1 MAFRTSE
8 QAILYVQ
15 NYYIMPAFIK
25 PFAEISINDLPLV
38 GGKNASL
45 GEMYAQLNTKG
56 ISVPNGFAVTAEGY
70 RHFLHVNKLE
80 DPLNNLMGRLD
91 KQLFSNL
98 PEIGEKARKLI
109 REASMPENIAAE
121 IRQAYRNLQQQ
132 EGAGITLAVR
142 SSATAEDLPSAS
154 FAGQLESF
162 LNISGEDELVKTVH
176 RCFCSLY
183 TNRAIKYREDQGFGN
198 TDVALS
204 VGVQVMVRADL
215 SSSGV
220 AFTLDPDTG
229 FDKVVVIN
237 SIYGLGENIVQ
248 GRSTPDEF
256 VLFKPHIGTAFN
268 PLIMQNMGDKEW
280 TMVYAEAPKTGE
292 TVLNLPTAPEKR
304 DTYSLSRED
313 ALVLGDWCVRI
324 EQHYQKP
331 MDIEW
336 ARDGKTGKLYIVQ
349 ARPETVHAKDKTK
362 SLTLRTYK
370 IQSKGKK
377 LAEGIALGERIAT
390 GKARLLRSPKEA
402 HLLKEGEVLVTD
414 ITNPDWDPIMKRA
427 AAIVTNKGGR
437 TSHAAIVARELGT
450 VAIVGSGNATDQIH
464 DGEEITISCAEGKTG
479 YVYAGK
485 ATWTVEEKDI
495 SNLKMPKTAPMLI
508 LGDPSLAFQQSF
520 LPNRGVGLLRME
532 FMITHHIQVHP
543 LALTRFEQ
551 LTDDKARAQ
560 IMQLTRHYRD
570 KKEFFVDKLAQGVAT
585 LAAAF
590 HPHDVIV
597 RMSDFK
603 SNEYANLV
611 GGKQFEPNEEN
622 PMIGFRG
629 ASRYY
634 SQMYKDGFALECK
647 AMQRVRDD
655 MGFTNVKLM
664 IPFCRTVE
672 EGKQVLETMR
682 EFGLE
687 RGKNGLEVYVMVEI
701 PSNVLMAEE
710 FAGIFDGFS
719 IGSND
724 LTQLTLGLDRDSAL
738 VSGLFNEKN
747 PAVMRLIATA
757 IHAARRKGIKIGL
770 CGQAPSD
777 MPEFAQ
783 FLVNEGIHSISFN
796 ADALIKG
803 IENMLEAEAME
814 PHEKELPIPPW
825 TNPERDHT
833 YTEPPATNRDWEENV
848 RGEELFK

>member
-1 MAFRTSE
+1 
-8 QAILYVQ
+8 
-15 NYYIMPAFIK
+15 MPSFIK
-25 PFAEISINDLPLV
+25 KFSEISILDLPLV

-45 GEMYAQLNTKG
+45 GEMFSQLTPKGILVPDGFALTAEAYSSFLKENNLQTRLEALLAQLDKT
-56 ISVPNGFAVTAEGY
+56 
-70 RHFLHVNKLE
+70 RFLN
-80 DPLNNLMGRLD
+80 LN
-91 KQLFSNL
+91 
-98 PEIGEKARKLI
+98 EIGQLARDLI
-109 REASMPENIAAE
+109 QSAPLPAPIIAD
-121 IRQAYRNLQQQ
+121 IKQAYRDLQAR
-132 EGAGITLAVR
+132 EKADISLAVR

-162 LNISGEDELVKTVH
+162 LNIHGEDTLVNTVH
-176 RCFCSLY
+176 QCFTSLF

-198 TDVALS
+198 ADVAIS
-204 VGVQVMVRADL
+204 VGVQTMVRSDL
-215 SSSGV
+215 AASGV

-229 FDKVVVIN
+229 FDKVVIIN

-256 VLFKPHIGTAFN
+256 ALFKPHIGSRFN
-268 PLIMQNMGDKEW
+268 PIFQKKLGEKEW
-280 TMVYAEAPKTGE
+280 TMVYADAAKTGSPVKNQA
-292 TVLNLPTAPEKR
+292 TTPNKR
-304 DTYSLSRED
+304 DVFSITD
-313 ALVLGDWCVRI
+313 ADTLILGSWCAKI
-324 EQHYQKP
+324 EAHYQKP

-336 ARDGKTGKLYIVQ
+336 AKDGLTGKLYIVQ
-349 ARPETVHAKDKTK
+349 ARPETVHSKEKKQRASTV
-362 SLTLRTYK
+362 RTFN

-377 LAEGIALGERIAT
+377 LAEGIALGEKIAT
-390 GKARLLRSPKEA
+390 GKARLLRSPKDA
-402 HLLKEGEVLVTD
+402 NLLQEGEVLVTD
-414 ITNPDWDPIMKRA
+414 ITNPDWDPIMKHA

-450 VAIVGSGNATDQIH
+450 VAIVGTGDATDKIH
-464 DGEEITISCAEGKTG
+464 DGEEITVSCSEGKTG
-479 YVYAGK
+479 FIYAGK
-485 ATWTVEEKDI
+485 AEWTVTEKDI

-532 FMITHHIQVHP
+532 FMITHHIEVHP

-551 LTDDKARAQ
+551 LKDEKVRQ
-560 IMQLTRHYRD
+560 EISHLTRHYQD
-570 KKEFFVDKLAQGVAT
+570 KKEFFVDRLAQGVAT
-585 LAAAF
+585 IAAAF
-590 HPHDVIV
+590 HPNDVIV

-603 SNEYANLV
+603 SNEYANLL
-611 GGKQFEPNEEN
+611 GGNQFEPDEEN

-634 SQMYKDGFALECK
+634 SPMYKDGFALECK
-647 AMQRVRDD
+647 AMKRVREE
-655 MGFTNVKLM
+655 MGFNNVKLM

-672 EGKQVLETMR
+672 EGKQVIETMR

-687 RGKNGLEVYVMVEI
+687 QGQNGLEIYVMVEI
-701 PSNVLMAEE
+701 PSNVLMADE
-710 FAGIFDGFS
+710 FADLFDGFS

-757 IHAARRKGIKIGL
+757 IRTARRKGIKIGL

-783 FLVNEGIHSISFN
+783 FLVNEGINSISFN

-803 IENMLEAEAME
+803 IENMVEAEAAGPQDKIEMIQMVQ
-814 PHEKELPIPPW
+814 ELPSMERDNTYVSPSPV
-825 TNPERDHT
+825 TNPEWQQEGN
-833 YTEPPATNRDWEENV
+833 EPEF
-848 RGEELFK
+848 FK